1 MEFNGVGGAE
11 RGAGNAVGVD
21 GGAGDVKRGKLEVGT
36 KSERK
41 RLGRGFG
48 GAEPQMNGDRGE
60 KRQSGGSFRYHGW
73 VAGR

>member
-1 MEFNGVGGAE
+1 MRVGGVE

-41 RLGRGFG
+41 RLGRGFKRV
-48 GAEPQMNGDRGE
+48 EPQANVKKQVGTADSR
-60 KRQSGGSFRYHGW
+60 R
-73 VAGR
+73 